1 VSEPESG
8 HTAAFA
14 EGWHTDPFGRHESRF
29 HDGARWTPYVKDGE
43 DHALDEPVEGHD
55 LDIPVP
61 EILTAKVLVVEL
73 HVDLDNRTTAYSVFG
88 KDGRDLGAVRPAAI
102 EDHRYD
108 VVAGDGQVA
117 LSLVKST
124 SMRRSVVG
132 VRDAR
137 GADMGRVVEQH
148 LPGTTAFAL
157 ESSAGGNV
165 GFVRARTWAGWD
177 VRVEDDRNRPVARV
191 SKLWDGLDRAAYPTP
206 DNYVVR
212 IERELLDPQRSLV
225 YAAVL
230 CVDSLLKR
238 DTRGF
243 A

>member
-1 VSEPESG
+1 VES
-8 HTAAFA
+8 
-14 EGWHTDPFGRHESRF
+14 HE
-29 HDGARWTPYVKDGE
+29 
-43 DHALDEPVEGHD
+43 LDV
-55 LDIPVP
+55 PVP

-73 HVDLDNRTTAYSVFG
+73 HVDLDNRTTAYAVFG
-88 KDGRDLGAVRPAAI
+88 KDGRDLGTVRPSAY
-102 EDHRYD
+102 EDHRYE

-117 LSLVKST
+117 LSLFKST
-124 SMRRSVVG
+124 STRRSVVS
-132 VRDAR
+132 VLDAR
-137 GADMGRVVEQH
+137 GAAMGRVVEQH
-148 LPGTTAFAL
+148 LPGVTAFAL

-177 VRVEDDRNRPVARV
+177 VRVEDERNHAVARI
-191 SKLWDGLDRAAYPTP
+191 SKLWDGLDRAAFPTP

-212 IERELLDPQRSLV
+212 VERGLLDPQRALV